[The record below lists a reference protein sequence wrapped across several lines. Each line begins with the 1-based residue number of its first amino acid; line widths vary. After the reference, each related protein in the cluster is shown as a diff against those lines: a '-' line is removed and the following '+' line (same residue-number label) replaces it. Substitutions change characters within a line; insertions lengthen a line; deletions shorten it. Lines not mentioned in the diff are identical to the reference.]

1 MLFSISR
8 LTMPFSHSV
17 IMILARSGSRHP
29 PILTP
34 YVCSHILPLKEKTI
48 FWQNFKINFYKD
60 LFVIVVVTIL
70 PVSLR
75 FKIMSKFSTLVKS
88 ETASNERNIYSL
100 ELETSG
106 RICLILLAAS
116 KES

>member
-1 MLFSISR
+1 
-8 LTMPFSHSV
+8 
-17 IMILARSGSRHP
+17 
-29 PILTP
+29 
-34 YVCSHILPLKEKTI
+34 
-48 FWQNFKINFYKD
+48 
-60 LFVIVVVTIL
+60 
-70 PVSLR
+70 
-75 FKIMSKFSTLVKS
+75 MSKFSTLVKS